1 MSSYGFYSQPC
12 SRKEKYHCVS
22 VMISASLYELD
33 LPQGN
38 HGVQTAL
45 AKDQGLYVHVLSPAC
60 FTSIQKAGKKM
71 VLSSLF

>member
-1 MSSYGFYSQPC
+1 MSSYAFCSQPC
-12 SRKEKYHCVS
+12 SRKEKYHHVT
-22 VMISASLYELD
+22 ASLYQLE

-38 HGVQTAL
+38 HQIQTAL